1 MTKKFQMLTWTT
13 DWSMFV
19 WELVPREQLPE
30 LVAGITQYLAHNDP
44 AGYVT
49 VRYPRKANP

>member
-1 MTKKFQMLTWTT
+1 MLTWTT

-30 LVAGITQYLAHNDP
+30 LVAGITQYLAANDP